1 VSGDDGTGGTGG
13 INIEILRS
21 AMLLKRLATFCRTLR
36 DKVRALTSDPGLAQS
51 RPLISFNSLSVPPS
65 RRPADPPSRRPAVS
79 TLHLAL
85 LLAGCVYERIDIL
98 VGGDT
103 YNGTILSSYD
113 AVEVT
118 KTGIVIKPGGRLAI
132 KTPYVT
138 QVLAQMEVT
147 ILEGSGMNAYLRTVA
162 NRFDTTHGIAFRY
175 AVDGCQIRL
184 ADGRVVP
191 LYYNA
196 ETEKQTVSFYHEASL
211 LTISVGCQRLYEG
224 ESELPATEYLILET
238 LPGSTIE
245 IRTINF
251 HETNTK

>member
-1 VSGDDGTGGTGG
+1 MLTKSIRFAIDTMSALLDQGRAS
-13 INIEILRS
+13 LRLPLTPS
-21 AMLLKRLATFCRTLR
+21 PTL
-36 DKVRALTSDPGLAQS
+36 
-51 RPLISFNSLSVPPS
+51 PLSFL
-65 RRPADPPSRRPAVS
+65 
-79 TLHLAL
+79 LAL
-85 LLAGCVYERIDIL
+85 LLSGCVYERIDIL
-98 VGGDT
+98 VGQDT

-118 KTGIVIKPGGRLAI
+118 KTGILLKPGARLAI

-138 QVLAQMEVT
+138 QVLAQMEVS
-147 ILEGSGMNAYLRTVA
+147 ILEGTGMNVYLRTVA

-175 AVDGCQIRL
+175 AVDGCQVRL
-184 ADGRVVP
+184 ANGRVVP

-196 ETEKQTVSFYHEASL
+196 ETEKQVVSFYHEAAL
-211 LTISVGCQRLYEG
+211 LTISAGCLRLYEG

-251 HETNTK
+251 HETNIK